1 MSTNDIS
8 LAETMRDLVE
18 AGEKWT
24 EQLAQRSAWL
34 LFFVLVVIG
43 VAAALHAVMIL
54 YWPSTVNYLI
64 IAASWLIFAITIQ
77 KYYSFL
83 ATARR
88 ERDEWRGRF
97 NRLRNRNEELL
108 KEIDGAQ

>member
-1 MSTNDIS
+1 MII
-8 LAETMRDLVE
+8 L
-18 AGEKWT
+18 
-24 EQLAQRSAWL
+24 
-34 LFFVLVVIG
+34 
-43 VAAALHAVMIL
+43 AAALHAVMIL